1 MERAA
6 CMTSFTC
13 READCGDI
21 AAMSEIRLAV
31 AENILSDPA
40 KVTAADYAAYINGY
54 GKTWVVESEGQM
66 MAFGAA
72 HRSGLIWALFVRP
85 GFEGRGL
92 GSLIMRECL
101 SWLEQAGVVRA
112 FLDTGMGTRAEGFY
126 RAQGWREFGRAGERV
141 DFELALPEFRLT
153 RPA

>member
-1 MERAA
+1 
-6 CMTSFTC
+6 MTNFTC

-21 AAMSEIRLAV
+21 AAMSEIRLSV
-31 AENILSDPA
+31 SENILSDPS
-40 KVTAADYAAYINGY
+40 KVTAADYAAYINGI

-85 GFEGRGL
+85 GFEGRGV
-92 GSLIMRECL
+92 GNLIMRECL

-112 FLDTGMGTRAEGFY
+112 FLDTGAGTRAERFY
-126 RAQGWREFGRAGERV
+126 RAQGWREIGRDGERV
-141 DFELALPEFRLT
+141 DFEMSLAQLRFREF
-153 RPA
+153 